1 MSNKPRANQ
10 ISLNTT
16 SFSRNL
22 SINDNDLQK
31 AFNTI
36 DQLTAGSGTSIH
48 NSLLG
53 IQGGS
58 DADGYYHLTHTQ
70 YNGLLDGYNNGWSVL
85 KGGTGITGY
94 TSGDLLYASAAN
106 TLSKL
111 PKSTDGYYLQLV
123 GGLPSWKINTGSSLV
138 LGRDLSNTINDA
150 YVVGFNKIS
159 LDTTKEVG
167 DGYAYLYS
175 SLSSKFVPTEINNSY
190 IITVGKHGL
199 VTPNATN
206 YLLSNFNESTDET
219 TKAFLAPVAGTLSN
233 LICYCNTAPGG
244 SETVVITV
252 RKNGIDTVITGTIT
266 GSGTTCSDIV
276 NTINLDSGDR
286 VTFKNVVSSGS
297 IARDLFVSLIFTVPN
312 INTSIVSG
320 SGGGSTSFGTF
331 ASMPASASSGAIYV
345 SSDSKA
351 SIWSYSGT
359 AWRPIIKDTLCTKP
373 PLASV
378 FTKINDGGANHTL
391 VDNKGTLNFTC
402 PNDGAHTYNR
412 GYIISYSNST
422 AYVEGGFPL
431 NPYID
436 AANYSY
442 FGIIMREAATGK
454 SYSIGLRK
462 EVSNF
467 MNMQVFFRTSDSDES
482 NYNIYQVT
490 KNLNDIMFF
499 RIIRSGSNIISQYSM
514 DKQNWVQAETKVT
527 TAVFTTAPDQIGIT
541 GWGYNAIATS
551 PIYHIEYGSL

>member
-175 SLSSKFVPTEINNSY
+175 SLSSKFVPTKINNSY

-252 RKNGIDTVITGTIT
+252 RKNEVDTAITATLT
-266 GSGTTCSDIV
+266 GSDISAFDIIHLA
-276 NTINLDSGDR
+276 NIGSGDKI
-286 VTFKNVVSSGS
+286 TFKSVTSSGC
-297 IARDLFVSLIFTVPN
+297 AAKDLFVSLLFTIPSTNAALPSFGFYIVPIDIVFN
-312 INTSIVSG
+312 AGQSINTSNNSMRVSSRTIDFSQYPIMSDYKVRTAKFVAILEAQG
-320 SGGGSTSFGTF
+320 
-331 ASMPASASSGAIYV
+331 SSGTTANIELFDATNSVTITGSALSTILNSPTYLTSAALTMGT
-345 SSDSKA
+345 SS
-351 SIWSYSGT
+351 GNL
-359 AWRPIIKDTLCTKP
+359 R
-373 PLASV
+373 
-378 FTKINDGGANHTL
+378 
-391 VDNKGTLNFTC
+391 
-402 PNDGAHTYNR
+402 
-412 GYIISYSNST
+412 
-422 AYVEGGFPL
+422 
-431 NPYID
+431 ID
-436 AANYSY
+436 ANTLYDVRLAMTNNNLTTDAVICCYSAL
-442 FGIIMREAATGK
+442 IIT
-454 SYSIGLRK
+454 Y
-462 EVSNF
+462 V
-467 MNMQVFFRTSDSDES
+467 
-482 NYNIYQVT
+482 
-490 KNLNDIMFF
+490 
-499 RIIRSGSNIISQYSM
+499 
-514 DKQNWVQAETKVT
+514 
-527 TAVFTTAPDQIGIT
+527 
-541 GWGYNAIATS
+541 
-551 PIYHIEYGSL
+551 